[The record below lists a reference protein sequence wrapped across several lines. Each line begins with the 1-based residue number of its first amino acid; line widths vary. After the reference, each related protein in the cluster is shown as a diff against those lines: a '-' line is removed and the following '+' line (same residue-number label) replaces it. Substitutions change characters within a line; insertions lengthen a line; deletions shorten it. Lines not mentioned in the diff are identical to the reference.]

1 MLQFWFKLNQINNFL
16 VRCFFLDEDGVKQ
29 ECFVSHE
36 WKPSQCSNCLKLEH
50 DTSAYRVPG
59 KKKVWVKKHNSVV
72 QVTEV
77 QAITHKQSN
86 ASKMVDAEGFQ
97 RTLKPIKLN
106 SAMVQPTTATNSFE
120 LLVDDAYNETK
131 VTIQEIEEPRIQFGL
146 VDDERGRGDSSQPN
160 GQNIIMECPR
170 DQ

>member
-1 MLQFWFKLNQINNFL
+1 M
-16 VRCFFLDEDGVKQ
+16 
-29 ECFVSHE
+29 
-36 WKPSQCSNCLKLEH
+36 
-50 DTSAYRVPG
+50 PG

-131 VTIQEIEEPRIQFGL
+131 VTI
-146 VDDERGRGDSSQPN
+146 
-160 GQNIIMECPR
+160 
-170 DQ
+170 